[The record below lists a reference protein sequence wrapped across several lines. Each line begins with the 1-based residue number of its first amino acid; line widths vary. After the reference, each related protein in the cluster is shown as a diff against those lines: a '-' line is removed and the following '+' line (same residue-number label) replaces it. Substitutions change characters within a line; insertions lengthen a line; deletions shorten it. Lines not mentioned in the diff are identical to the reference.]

1 MSVSNKKLL
10 ANQIKEDLQKDLEEA
25 KKEEKSKNGFGGCSW
40 LITLGED
47 CASYRGNEWRLCY
60 FGSDKD
66 KYKEKQHPGARE
78 GIYVFP
84 EELEPNDWKEI
95 ESLIQQIEEIE
106 KKKEEKE
113 TQKYQEEQAKIDQ
126 KLNSNLQMFLYE
138 GGMEWAVDYDPR
150 GYDKFRVFRGME
162 NGQKFHL
169 AFPENHPLVAN
180 FTLNQDRNKDIF
192 QIEGVENIPFQPEG
206 KNNKQLPWKKVNLS
220 DKITIAKFKESADN
234 LESPEKKQVEN
245 KPTDNSNSRSK
256 ELSDKDIIFQYFQQ
270 KNIKSIR
277 LENDKLIIK
286 YNNSTTESKEASN
299 NELQRTKSYLQKIG
313 KSELFLSD
321 LERNNN
327 QSPKSNKV
335 FYIGLAIVGI
345 LIVGIISWLLTKNKK
360 DKQNA

>member
-1 MSVSNKKLL
+1 
-10 ANQIKEDLQKDLEEA
+10 
-25 KKEEKSKNGFGGCSW
+25 
-40 LITLGED
+40 
-47 CASYRGNEWRLCY
+47 
-60 FGSDKD
+60 
-66 KYKEKQHPGARE
+66 
-78 GIYVFP
+78 
-84 EELEPNDWKEI
+84 
-95 ESLIQQIEEIE
+95 
-106 KKKEEKE
+106 
-113 TQKYQEEQAKIDQ
+113 
-126 KLNSNLQMFLYE
+126 
-138 GGMEWAVDYDPR
+138 
-150 GYDKFRVFRGME
+150 
-162 NGQKFHL
+162 
-169 AFPENHPLVAN
+169 
-180 FTLNQDRNKDIF
+180 
-192 QIEGVENIPFQPEG
+192 
-206 KNNKQLPWKKVNLS
+206 LS

-345 LIVGIISWLLTKNKK
+345 LIVGIIS
-360 DKQNA
+360 